1 MMIVLLLLVVIAG
14 VLALPF
20 VLIAKRR
27 PAGGATSAAEVITYL
42 ILVAATLI
50 AANAISA
57 LLELV
62 VPGTDVILD
71 GSEGLALSLA
81 TLIVSGVVAVAI
93 WIALERRTI
102 AGRARPARDLY
113 LAVVIGVAMGFLAV
127 AVVRLGLFAIGTE
140 DFAISA
146 AADLV
151 TFGGLW
157 FLHEQLRRQPEELD
171 ELRQLAGGFIGLS
184 LSVAGLSVILNGSL
198 SIIIESTRI
207 IVGEQALWEDIRV
220 GVVLTIVG
228 APFLWWFWFLGLARR
243 PGSWRNGYA
252 GFVSV
257 LGWIAGIISLA
268 TALNLGAQWF
278 LGLAEESFAMHFAP
292 LPETLTALL
301 MGGLAYW
308 HHRGV
313 LGKKRTN
320 VVRVVEYI
328 FGGSGLVVGAG
339 AVVTLAAIAIENL
352 VGGDSVLLSDDSRIA
367 LGALIT
373 LVLAAA
379 AVARYWAPALRLGGD
394 PAEVA
399 SPARRTAVLTLL
411 VGFALVGA
419 GALIAVLYVLLRA
432 ALEGDTTG
440 LGEQLSWAVPLV
452 LVCGAMC
459 WHLVGLRPGKA
470 VPAVAAKPT
479 VVSARTSVVPEVRV
493 GVVTLVASDPGPLP
507 GLVPGMRFLRRSDGI
522 GAVDQT
528 MAEQIVHALAGISA
542 PAAFVTVDGEQ
553 FSVIPIA

>member
-14 VLALPF
+14 ILALPF
-20 VLIAKRR
+20 VLIARRR
-27 PAGGATSAAEVITYL
+27 PAGGATSATEVITYL
-42 ILVAATLI
+42 ILVASTLI
-50 AANAISA
+50 AASAISA

-93 WIALERRTI
+93 WIALERKTI
-102 AGRARPARDLY
+102 GDRARPARDLY
-113 LAVVIGVAMGFLAV
+113 LAIVIGVSMGFVAV
-127 AVVRLGLFAIGTE
+127 ALVRLGLFTIGTE

-146 AADLV
+146 VADLV

-157 FLHEQLRRQPEELD
+157 YLHERLRRQPEELD
-171 ELRQLAGGFIGLS
+171 ELRQLAGAFIGLS
-184 LSVAGLSVILNGSL
+184 LSVAGLSVSLNGSL
-198 SIIIESTRI
+198 STIIESARI
-207 IVGEQALWEDIRV
+207 IAGEQALWEDVRV
-220 GVVLTIVG
+220 GFVLTIVG
-228 APFLWWFWFLGLARR
+228 LPFMWWFWFRGLARR

-252 GFVSV
+252 AVVSV

-278 LGLAEESFAMHFAP
+278 LGLAEESFAVHFAP
-292 LPETLTALL
+292 LPEALTALL
-301 MGGLAYW
+301 LGGLAYW

-313 LGKKRTN
+313 LGKKRN
-320 VVRVVEYI
+320 NMVRVVSYI

-352 VGGDSVLLSDDSRIA
+352 VRGDSVLLSDDSRIA

-373 LVLAAA
+373 LVVGAA

-432 ALEGDTTG
+432 ALEGSTTD
-440 LGEQLSWAVPLV
+440 LGEELSWAVPLV

-459 WHLVGLRPGKA
+459 WHLAGLRPGKA
-470 VPAVAAKPT
+470 VPAVAQPT
-479 VVSARTSVVPEVRV
+479 GARTAVIPDVRV
-493 GVVTLVASDPGPLP
+493 GTVTLVASDPGPLP
-507 GLVPGMRFLRRSDGI
+507 GLVPGMRFLRRSDGV
-522 GAVDQT
+522 GTVDQT
-528 MAEQIVHALAGISA
+528 MAEQIVHALAGLST
-542 PAAFVTVDGEQ
+542 PAALVTVDTEQ